1 MSTKSTSKVELAKR
15 YASALF
21 EEALEKDAVES
32 AAGELRE
39 VLRLSEESPEL
50 KTLMTSRIIRRQERV
65 DAILAV
71 AEKAG
76 LSGPVRNFLGVL
88 AENGRLYAFDAI
100 AAEYDRLYEEHMG
113 ILPVSVVAA
122 QELDETLS
130 GRLRDVLGGIFGRQ
144 IRLNVSV
151 DPRLIGGMTIRVG
164 SRMVDSSIKSKLQ
177 KLNLIMKGAGL

>member
-1 MSTKSTSKVELAKR
+1 M
-15 YASALF
+15 
-21 EEALEKDAVES
+21 
-32 AAGELRE
+32 
-39 VLRLSEESPEL
+39 
-50 KTLMTSRIIRRQERV
+50 
-65 DAILAV
+65 
-71 AEKAG
+71 
-76 LSGPVRNFLGVL
+76 GVL

-130 GRLRDVLGGIFGRQ
+130 GRLTDVLGGIFDRQ

-151 DPRLIGGMTIRVG
+151 DSRLIGGMTIRVG